1 VGTRGRRRSAIA
13 GAVALAAGLIGWALP
28 ASTASAT
35 DPVPIVLSPIT
46 VVTIGFDDGT
56 ADQFAA
62 RIPLHEHGMNA
73 TFFINSGPIAAG
85 DPDHMTVEDLGVLAG
100 LGNEIGGH
108 TVDHANIQPLSEA
121 DATHEV
127 CDDRAQLTA
136 WGVEQHFPA
145 PTSFAYPFG
154 SWDATSETIV
164 QGCGYDSARTVSG
177 VSIHVAK
184 GKIGETIPPADPYAT
199 RTPPNPKKATKLATM
214 KQYVINA
221 EAGVAS
227 SGQSLWIQF
236 VFHRY
241 CDAHC
246 GAYTIQPDKFTKLLD
261 FLYAEE
267 HPPSPQAPRVTVLTT
282 AQAMALGAN
291 PVPQP

>member
-1 VGTRGRRRSAIA
+1 VGTRRRRRSTIA
-13 GAVALAAGLIGWALP
+13 GALALAAGVIGWALP
-28 ASTASAT
+28 ASSASAS
-35 DPVPIVLSPIT
+35 DPTPTPIPLIQTPIT

-62 RIPLHEHGMNA
+62 RRPLKRHDMHA
-73 TFFINSGPIAAG
+73 TFFINSGPIVVG
-85 DPDHMTVEDLGVLAG
+85 DPDHMTVTQLTTLAG

-108 TVDHANIQPLSEA
+108 TVDHANIQPLSTA

-127 CDDRAQLTA
+127 CDDRAQLVQ
-136 WGVEQHFPA
+136 WGFN

-154 SWDATSETIV
+154 SWDTNSEAIV
-164 QGCGYDSARTVSG
+164 AGCGYDSARTVSG

-184 GKIGETIPPADPYAT
+184 GKIGETIPPVDPYAT
-199 RTPPNPKKATKLATM
+199 RTPPNPKKATKLSTM
-214 KQYVINA
+214 ERYVTNA
-221 EAGVAS
+221 EGGVAS
-227 SGQSLWIQF
+227 GGQTLWVQF

-246 GAYTIQPDKFTKLLD
+246 GAYTVQPAKFKGLLD
-261 FLYAEE
+261 FLKVEE
-267 HPPSPQAPRVTVLTT
+267 GNGLVTVLTT
-282 AQAMALGAN
+282 AQAMALGAT